1 MLDVATTRILLAP
14 EHTDASNLH
23 GPWIWPLPR
32 LDGVAPCVLA
42 SIDELQRD
50 SVDIGYAGHPSSSA
64 CVPVLAAQDG
74 IITYAGTAAGSP
86 TVCLDHAGGWS
97 TQYADLERVLTLPT
111 DRFRHRRKSRVR
123 AGDVLGHARRSSPR
137 ISFGLAQLAESGWR
151 VVVPTELMY
160 TWSVL
165 PGFGAPTP
173 RTALRR
179 AA

>member
-1 MLDVATTRILLAP
+1 MLDIATTRILLAP

-23 GPWIWPLPR
+23 GAWVWPLPR

-42 SIDELQRD
+42 SIDEIPRD
-50 SVDIGYAGHPSSSA
+50 SVDIGYAEHPSSSA

-74 IITYAGTAAGSP
+74 VITYAGTAAGSP

-97 TQYADLERVLTLPT
+97 TQYADLEHVLALPT
-111 DRFRHRRKSRVR
+111 DRFRRRRKPRVR
-123 AGDVLGHARRSSPR
+123 AGDVLGHARRSSLR
-137 ISFGLAQLAESGWR
+137 IRFGLAQLGESGWHI
-151 VVVPTELMY
+151 VDPTALLP

-165 PGFGAPTP
+165 SRFAEPIP
-173 RTALRR
+173 RVGQRR